1 MLLAYICFEMKR
13 KSISLI
19 IGLMSFAL
27 LGVIAMQYYFIK
39 ESYNLKSQLFDQSVN
54 DALNTVSE
62 KLEKKEAL
70 VYLTNKAEEEIE
82 KSNRVNFLQQMVKR
96 KAAKVANPIVESKT
110 PLIVDGKSLFLVRKP
125 RLILSGKSISIHSPV
140 SFGEGVNINRFDNNN
155 SPQSISF
162 NNGNV
167 ALFEA
172 TKVQFQQANE
182 NFSEEANLKFVRQM
196 KANQL
201 QSDSVFKIRDSVL
214 RTRYPSRLVY
224 NGPVSEDESTANNF
238 DFRIDVAEVIDEY
251 GNIYNEVKQSV
262 IERPIKPAHI
272 KIVKRGS
279 VVVDSVKRYII
290 QDPIQGMVLRTL
302 PKANFLTGISDIE
315 LALASQTKETEKQ
328 IKTVNKY
335 LAKAEKEGTKSA
347 VFESI
352 ATELQQSNIPLKK
365 RVQPQTI
372 DSLLELELS
381 SRGVNLDYSYKI
393 TSSLEDSV
401 VFLKASQKVE
411 KFLPEN
417 TYKAVLFS
425 KDMVRDAGF
434 LLVTFPKKNSLILKN
449 MDSILMSSGALLLIL
464 AGSFG
469 YTIISILRQKKVS
482 EMKTEFINNM
492 THEFKTPVATI
503 MIASEAL
510 RDPEINDNKAR
521 VNKLANIIY
530 DENVRLGN
538 HIERVL
544 NIAKTE
550 KDDLKIEQTQLDVH
564 DLISNVIDS
573 MNLQLQKRE
582 ADLSLQ
588 LNAKHINILGDEL
601 HLSNVI
607 FNLVD
612 NAIKYSKENPKIT
625 ISTENY
631 QKQLVIKVI
640 DEGIGI
646 SRDQSKKIFEQ
657 FYRVP
662 TGNLHDVKG
671 FGLGLSYVNNM
682 VTKMK
687 GTINV
692 NSEKDEGSV
701 FEIKFPL
708 A

>member
-1 MLLAYICFEMKR
+1 MKR

-19 IGLMSFAL
+19 IGLMSLAL

-39 ESYNLKSQLFDQSVN
+39 ESYGLKSQLFDQSVN
-54 DALNTVSE
+54 DALNSVSE

-70 VYLTNKAEEEIE
+70 VYLTNKAEEE
-82 KSNRVNFLQQMVKR
+82 FKR
-96 KAAKVANPIVESKT
+96 S
-110 PLIVDGKSLFLVRKP
+110 KSLRYTQQPVKVKSPTIIASVKDESVLAVGEKPFLFNRKP
-125 RLILSGKSISIHSPV
+125 RLALKNKNILDYPSISY
-140 SFGEGVNINRFDNNN
+140 GEPLHIYRLENNKTAARTTPINKDNFE
-155 SPQSISF
+155 QY
-162 NNGNV
+162 
-167 ALFEA
+167 EA
-172 TKVQFQQANE
+172 TKAQFQQANE
-182 NFSEEANLKFVRQM
+182 GFSEEANLKFVRLM
-196 KANQL
+196 KAKQL
-201 QSDSVFKIRDSVL
+201 QSDSVFQIRDSIL

-224 NGPVSEDESTANNF
+224 NGPVDEEANAPTNF
-238 DFRIDVAEVIDEY
+238 DFRIDVDEVTDEY
-251 GNIYNEVKQSV
+251 GNVYNQVKQSV
-262 IERPIKPAHI
+262 VERPIKPLKAR
-272 KIVKRGS
+272 VSKRG
-279 VVVDSVKRYII
+279 VAVVDSIKQYVV

-302 PKANFLTGISDIE
+302 AKANFLTGISDIE

-352 ATELQQSNIPLKK
+352 ATELQQNNIPLKK

-372 DSLLELELS
+372 DSLLELELA

-434 LLVTFPKKNSLILKN
+434 LLVTFPQKNSLILKN
-449 MDSILMSSGALLLIL
+449 MDSILMSSGLLLLIL
-464 AGSFG
+464 TGSFG

-550 KDDLKIEQTQLDVH
+550 KDDLKIESKPLNAN
-564 DLISNVIDS
+564 DLIANVIDS
-573 MNLQLQKRE
+573 MSLQLQKKD
-582 ADLSLQ
+582 ADLTLSLK
-588 LNAKHINILGDEL
+588 AIKITILGDEL
-601 HLSNVI
+601 HFSNVI

-612 NAIKYSKENPKIT
+612 NANKYSNEAPKIAIT
-625 ISTENY
+625 TENNNN
-631 QKQLVIKVI
+631 QLIIKVA
-640 DEGIGI
+640 DQGIGMN
-646 SRDQSKKIFEQ
+646 RDQQKKIFEQ
-657 FYRVP
+657 FYRIP

-682 VTKMK
+682 VKRMNGSISVT
-687 GTINV
+687 
-692 NSEKDEGSV
+692 SEKDKGSV
-701 FEIKFPL
+701 FEIRFPIV
-708 A
+708 

>member
-1 MLLAYICFEMKR
+1 M
-13 KSISLI
+13 SL
-19 IGLMSFAL
+19 AL
-27 LGVIAMQYYFIK
+27 LGVIAMQYYFLR
-39 ESYNLKSQLFDQSVN
+39 ESYDLKSQLFDQSVN

-70 VYLTNKAEEEIE
+70 VYLTNKAEKEIE
-82 KSNRVNFLQQMVKR
+82 KNNRTNIIQQLVKS
-96 KAAKVANPIVESKT
+96 KAAKVTNPFVENKKPS
-110 PLIVDGKSLFLVRKP
+110 IVDGKPLFIVRKP
-125 RLILSGKSISIHSPV
+125 RLLLSGKGKLIHSPL
-140 SFGEGVNINRFDNNN
+140 SFGEGLKINRFENNN
-155 SPQSISF
+155 SAQSISL
-162 NNGNV
+162 NKGTV
-167 ALFEA
+167 ALYEA
-172 TKVQFQQANE
+172 TKVKFQQANE

-196 KANQL
+196 KAKQL

-224 NGPVSEDESTANNF
+224 NGPVSEDESMANNF
-238 DFRIDVAEVIDEY
+238 DFRIDVAEMMDEY
-251 GNIYNEVKQSV
+251 GNVYNEVKQSV
-262 IERPIKPAHI
+262 IEPSVKPARI
-272 KIVKRGS
+272 KIVKRGT

-302 PKANFLTGISDIE
+302 PKANFLTGISDVE

-352 ATELQQSNIPLKK
+352 ATELQLSNIPLKK

-372 DSLLELELS
+372 DSLLELEFS

-434 LLVTFPKKNSLILKN
+434 LLVTFPKKNNLILKN
-449 MDSILMSSGALLLIL
+449 MDSILMSSGLLLLIL

-482 EMKTEFINNM
+482 EMKTDFINNM

-510 RDPEINDNKAR
+510 KDPEINDNKAR

-544 NIAKTE
+544 NIAKIE
-550 KDDLKIEQTQLDVH
+550 KNDLKIEQKLLDVH

-573 MNLQLQKRE
+573 MSLQLQKRE
-582 ADLSLQ
+582 SELFLQ
-588 LNAKHINILGDEL
+588 LNANHINILGDEL

-631 QKQLVIKVI
+631 KKQLIIKI
-640 DEGIGI
+640 ADEGIGMN
-646 SRDQSKKIFEQ
+646 RDEQKKIFEQ

-682 VTKMK
+682 VNRMK
-687 GTINV
+687 GTISV
-692 NSEKDEGSV
+692 NSEKDKGAV